1 MRYDKLNSGKKTQF
15 TDINNQT
22 PVVIMK
28 HHHGGLGI
36 ARSLG
41 RLGVPVYAIHAYAE
55 EPTMFTKYC
64 KEKIVWDL
72 ERRPQNES
80 LAFLT
85 DLGKRIGK
93 SILISTS
100 DATTEFVAQ
109 NADVLSEYFLFPR
122 LSPELIKSLTCKKQM
137 YLLAKKHAIF
147 TPKALFPK
155 NREELMQLSRTITY
169 PVMFKGIDGTVLKMD
184 GRPKMMR
191 IDSAEELIE
200 AYNSYEDPDDPKYML
215 QEFIPGGEDSVWMFN
230 GVFDEQSN
238 CLFGIT
244 GKKIRQYPA
253 YKGATSLGI
262 CLKNEE
268 VYETTCRFMKA
279 IGYKGILD
287 IGYRYDAR
295 DGQYKVLDINPR
307 IGSSFRLFVGTGEM
321 DVVRVLY
328 LHLTGQP
335 IPQSSII
342 EGRKWMV
349 ENQDLVSSIE
359 YFRDGKLKF
368 SEFIASFKGVKE
380 LTWFA
385 MDDPKPFLKFC
396 RGFIKK
402 CFGLSKTTVT
412 NLGFSFAAQL
422 PYFFMDN
429 YSTLSYL

>member
-1 MRYDKLNSGKKTQF
+1 MRYNNLKSGNKGVIADF
-15 TDINNQT
+15 NNQT

-41 RLGVPVYAIHAYAE
+41 RLGIPVYAIHANAE

-64 KEKIVWDL
+64 KEKFVWDL
-72 ERRPQNES
+72 ERRPVEES
-80 LAFLT
+80 IAFLT

-100 DATTEFVAQ
+100 DATTEFVAK
-109 NADVLSEYFLFPR
+109 NADILSEYFIFPR
-122 LSPELIKSLTCKKQM
+122 LSPEFINSLTCKKQM
-137 YLLAKKHAIF
+137 YHLAKKHGIP
-147 TPKALFPK
+147 TPECFFPK
-155 NREELMQLSRTITY
+155 NREEMIQLSRTITY
-169 PVMFKGIDGTVLKMD
+169 PVMFKGIDGTVLKMS

-191 IDSAEELIE
+191 VDSAEELLA
-200 AYNSYEDPDDPKYML
+200 AYEIYDDPEHPKYML

-262 CLKNEE
+262 CLKNDA

-328 LHLTGQP
+328 LHLTGQA

-349 ENQDLVSSIE
+349 ENQDLVSSIQ
-359 YFRDGKLKF
+359 YFRDGKLNLV
-368 SEFIASFKGVKE
+368 EFLTSFNGVKE
-380 LTWFA
+380 LTWLA
-385 MDDPKPFLKFC
+385 LDDPKPFLKIC
-396 RGFIKK
+396 SGLVKK
-402 CFGLSKTTVT
+402 SLGISKLTLTTNGYVFGTQLL
-412 NLGFSFAAQL
+412 NLL
-422 PYFFMDN
+422 DN
-429 YSTLSYL
+429 YSTNYLI